1 MDLVS
6 TVAAKKE
13 APKVRRSEVMSPLH
27 SRLLGDVER
36 ALKDRNLTKVA
47 LQKAGGPSQQV
58 LSKWEHGSSPTLR
71 TLESLSEA
79 LESEL
84 IVAIPGVS
92 DPPATVEAY
101 LGGNGM
107 SEHDL
112 ELARLID
119 GMDEGERRELLG
131 YLRGRAASRP
141 LAPGAGQRPD
151 RDRSS
156 ASSGPTT

>member
-1 MDLVS
+1 MDLAQS
-6 TVAAKKE
+6 VAAKKT
-13 APKVRRSEVMSPLH
+13 APKVRRSETMSSLH

-36 ALKDRNLTKVA
+36 ALKDRGLTKVA

-58 LSKWEHGSSPTLR
+58 LNKWDHGASPTVR
-71 TLESLSEA
+71 TLESLAEA
-79 LESEL
+79 LDSEL

-92 DPPATVEAY
+92 DPPATVEEY
-101 LGGNGM
+101 LGGSGM
-107 SEHDL
+107 TDHDL

-151 RDRSS
+151 RDRSN